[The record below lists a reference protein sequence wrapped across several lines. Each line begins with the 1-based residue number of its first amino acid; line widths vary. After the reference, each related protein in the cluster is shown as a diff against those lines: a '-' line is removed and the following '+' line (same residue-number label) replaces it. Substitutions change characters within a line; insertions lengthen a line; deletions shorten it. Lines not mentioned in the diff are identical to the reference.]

1 MTHLEFLQKTLE
13 DFKYSA
19 EIIKDADTIMLLYR
33 DDYYNP
39 NSEKKNILEV
49 NVAKN
54 KNGRL
59 GTIELKI

>member
-59 GTIELKI
+59 GTI